1 MPDVHVLSDLTVVAK
16 GPSKDK
22 KRRERERKDLRL
34 LVGTNLVRLSQL
46 EGVDGA
52 KYKRDILPAI
62 LDQVV
67 GCKDT
72 IAQSYLMDCIIQVGE
87 AESGRSLARSLTCG
101 DCIVPSNALLVRASG
116 GSYVLSTHSP
126 TKLSLFA

>member
-1 MPDVHVLSDLTVVAK
+1 MIQIIIHHRYHQVSPACLPARTPAGYKK

-52 KYKRDILPAI
+52 KYKRDILPVI
-62 LDQVV
+62 LEQVV

-72 IAQSYLMDCIIQVGE
+72 IAQSYLMDCLIQV
-87 AESGRSLARSLTCG
+87 RSHLTG
-101 DCIVPSNALLVRASG
+101 ALYIGKR
-116 GSYVLSTHSP
+116 
-126 TKLSLFA
+126 

>member
-1 MPDVHVLSDLTVVAK
+1 MIIITIIPNSRQNK

-46 EGVDGA
+46 EGVDGT

-62 LDQVV
+62 LEQVV

-72 IAQSYLMDCIIQVGE
+72 IAQSYLMDCLIQV
-87 AESGRSLARSLTCG
+87 AK
-101 DCIVPSNALLVRASG
+101 
-116 GSYVLSTHSP
+116 Y
-126 TKLSLFA
+126 